1 MEEQIDSPKRR
12 RLKFYEDIDSSELP
26 KYSFDELVLIVND
39 LTELTKQLMENQVK
53 MEAENR
59 VLRDKIS
66 AIESRLEQIDMDIR
80 KLESTK

>member
-1 MEEQIDSPKRR
+1 MEEQIESPKRR
-12 RLKFYEDIDSSELP
+12 RLKFYEDLDSSEIP
-26 KYSFDELVLIVND
+26 KYSFDELVSIIKD
-39 LTELTKQLMENQVK
+39 LTEFTKQLVENQAK

-66 AIESRLEQIDMDIR
+66 VIESRLEQIDMDIR